1 MPSRAADVMIGPPRR
16 LWIRMDSAPATITAP
31 PVRDWSGRALAL
43 ISLVI
48 ALAGFSY
55 NTWRNET
62 TEAHR
67 NVRQA
72 SFQMLDQI
80 GQLQQIVDN
89 RYYAGDRSE
98 MTRIAGWGK
107 AALIRD
113 MGSLVSPV
121 TGTRAQEAFDAWSA
135 NEEGID
141 VHDAKS
147 EKTISDSLQRLRQ
160 QVLMDLRALR

>member
-1 MPSRAADVMIGPPRR
+1 MHSPP
-16 LWIRMDSAPATITAP
+16 DPATP
-31 PVRDWSGRALAL
+31 PPARDWNGRALAL

-72 SFQMLDQI
+72 SFELLDEV

-107 AALIRD
+107 ATLIRD
-113 MGSLVSPV
+113 MGSLVSPA
-121 TGTRAQEAFDAWSA
+121 TAQRAQQAFDAWSA
-135 NEEGID
+135 HAGNID
-141 VHDAKS
+141 RQDAEAEAAVS
-147 EKTISDSLQRLRQ
+147 SSLLDLRR
-160 QVLMDLRALR
+160 QVLADLHALD